1 MLQLAIMCSLTEMG
15 KVENVNKELEVITM
29 KTNENST
36 TEKYNNQ
43 KTLLKSRVE
52 ITKHRI
58 MNLEEINTMYQ
69 IYREK

>member
-1 MLQLAIMCSLTEMG
+1 MLQLAIMCSLTERG
-15 KVENVNKELEVITM
+15 KIEHVNKELEVIQI
-29 KTNENST
+29 KTNENSR

-52 ITKHRI
+52 ITKRRI

-69 IYREK
+69 MYREK